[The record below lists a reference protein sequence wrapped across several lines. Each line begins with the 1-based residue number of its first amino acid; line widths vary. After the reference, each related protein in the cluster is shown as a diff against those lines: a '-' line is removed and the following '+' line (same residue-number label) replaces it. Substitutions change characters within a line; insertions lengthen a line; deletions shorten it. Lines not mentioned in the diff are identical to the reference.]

1 MEYFPTSEDSEVSKE
16 RTMIWREGN
25 GESKGWIKDL
35 IFRGIMLIDK
45 MCAFNQITLCFV
57 KLDICS

>member
-1 MEYFPTSEDSEVSKE
+1 MNYYPTGEDSEVSKG
-16 RTMIWREGN
+16 RNMIWWEGK

-35 IFRGIMLIDK
+35 IFRGIMVTDK

-57 KLDICS
+57 